1 MSPITFTGLTKKFI
15 WIFPYHIMQKLEW
28 TFWPT
33 QCSVVIIDFITWFS
47 LQAITFGGWG
57 TFLSSL
63 LPSLGTVAV
72 LGTYTWVQHAKLV
85 LFLDLLWFT
94 EV

>member
-15 WIFPYHIMQKLEW
+15 RIFPYYIMQKPEW

-72 LGTYTWVQHAKLV
+72 LGTYTWVQHAKPV